1 MKKVTLVR
9 GLPGAGKT
17 TFAKKL
23 RDEITASGTTAIW
36 LESSMYTSETGIRI
50 LSTSQTPVVT
60 GWLLNKVSDALSKYD
75 NIIVA
80 RVAMDARDIT
90 HFANLAHRH
99 NAEFEVIRLNT
110 HWVDKIPAGILDAM
124 KKDFEDYPGETVIA
138 PVQE

>member
-60 GWLLNKVSDALSKYD
+60 GWLLNKVSDAFVSGRILYCHSE
-75 NIIVA
+75 
-80 RVAMDARDIT
+80 RGFG
-90 HFANLAHRH
+90 HG
-99 NAEFEVIRLNT
+99 RL
-110 HWVDKIPAGILDAM
+110 
-124 KKDFEDYPGETVIA
+124 FR
-138 PVQE
+138 